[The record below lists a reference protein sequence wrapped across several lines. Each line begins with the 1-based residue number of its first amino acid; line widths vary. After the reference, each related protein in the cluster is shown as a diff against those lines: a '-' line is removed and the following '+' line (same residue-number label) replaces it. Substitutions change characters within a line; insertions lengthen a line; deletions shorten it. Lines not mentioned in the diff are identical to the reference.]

1 MDVTSEA
8 LKGGL
13 EGVTI
18 GQIVPA
24 GPIDGRIDNESNWV
38 L

>member
-1 MDVTSEA
+1 MDVTLEA
-8 LKGGL
+8 LKGVL

-24 GPIDGRIDNESNWV
+24 GPIDDRIDNE
-38 L
+38 